1 MNYQQIL
8 TQIKQ
13 KSSAKST
20 LSLSWLKGTLVLAML
35 FVRIFC
41 NFRFN
46 EEGVEGEK
54 RLVCSFVLHL

>member
-20 LSLSWLKGTLVLAML
+20 LSLSWLKGTPVLAML
-35 FVRIFC
+35 FVHIFC
-41 NFRFN
+41 NFGFN
-46 EEGVEGEK
+46 EEGVE
-54 RLVCSFVLHL
+54 R